1 MVFDPFTEEVLY
13 NNRSEYKIG
22 QELSHLSL
30 AELEERIIALKQEI
44 MRIDE
49 MITQKK
55 QTQAAAHSLFKNGRS

>member
-1 MVFDPFTEEVLY
+1 MVFDPFTDDALY

-30 AELEERIIALKQEI
+30 AELEEHVIALKREI
-44 MRIDE
+44 TRIDE
-49 MITQKK
+49 MIIQKK